1 VGDFDY
7 GVGDGR
13 FGVFR
18 GGHRHEGQDVFT
30 NAGTPLVAVTEGV
43 VVEEAG
49 ARSALS
55 GGRGNYVAIYSQAD
69 DRTYVYLHMQHR
81 SPLRQGDAVR
91 AGERVGAVGCTGSC
105 YGTHLHFEVRL
116 GRGTEAK
123 PIDPLPLLR
132 RWPQSNAS
140 G

>member
-1 VGDFDY
+1 MRA
-7 GVGDGR
+7 GR
-13 FGVFR
+13 S
-18 GGHRHEGQDVFT
+18 HEGQDVFA
-30 NAGTPLVAVTEGV
+30 NAGTPLVAVAEGV
-43 VVEEAG
+43 VIEEAG
-49 ARSALS
+49 AQSALS
-55 GGRGNYVAIYSQAD
+55 GGRGNYVAIHSQAD
-69 DRTYVYLHMQHR
+69 DRTYVYLHMRHR

-116 GRGTEAK
+116 GRGTEEK

-132 RWPQSNAS
+132 RWPQSKAS